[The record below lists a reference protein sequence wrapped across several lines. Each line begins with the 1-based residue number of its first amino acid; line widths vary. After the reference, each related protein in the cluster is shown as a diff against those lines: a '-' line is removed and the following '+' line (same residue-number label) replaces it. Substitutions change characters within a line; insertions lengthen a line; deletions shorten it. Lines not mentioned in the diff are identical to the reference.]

1 MRFSE
6 FMQEWL
12 YGEDGYYTKKITIGK
27 EGDFYTAV
35 SSSMFFGGSIANRLI
50 SVIDE
55 GFLSKDCV
63 VVEVGAHKGYLLAD
77 MVQFIYTLRPELLE
91 TLRFMIVEPQAENA
105 KMQIEYFKESF
116 GDVVSLEHKT
126 SLDDVDEDEAF
137 VVANEIFDAFSCEV
151 IKDDK
156 MLYMRSE
163 HIPYFDEQSEDI
175 KKIVEKYGFRRG
187 EIGLGYGEFANSIQK
202 AFKTY
207 EFVTF
212 DYGDKEQRS
221 DFSLRI
227 YHKHHTYPFF
237 ALTDFVKEEDEKPK
251 GVSLEKLYKKSDITY
266 DVNFTYLIDEFV
278 NQGATLVWY
287 KTQLAA
293 LVEFGIDK
301 LLELLAKNSD
311 EATYKAELNRAKV
324 LISPAFMGER
334 FKCCVF
340 RSSR

>member
-1 MRFSE
+1 LRFSE
-6 FMQEWL
+6 YMHEWL

-35 SSSMFFGGSIANRLI
+35 SSSMFFGGSIANRLLQ
-50 SVIDE
+50 VIEE
-55 GFLSKDCV
+55 GYLSKNCV

-77 MVQFIYTLRPELLE
+77 MVQFVYTLKPELLKS
-91 TLRFMIVEPQAENA
+91 LRWMIVEPQSENA

-116 GDVVSLEHKT
+116 GDVVKLEHKKT
-126 SLDDVDEDEAF
+126 LEEVSEDEAF
-137 VVANEIFDAFSCEV
+137 VVANEIFDAFACEV
-151 IKDDK
+151 IKDDT
-156 MLYMRSE
+156 MLYMDG
-163 HIPYFDEQSEDI
+163 HKPHFDKQSDEI
-175 KKIVEKYGFRRG
+175 KKIVKKYGFRRG
-187 EIGLGYGEFANSIQK
+187 EIGLGYGEFAKSMQK

-212 DYGDKEQRS
+212 DYGDKEQRP

-237 ALTDFVKEEDEKPK
+237 ALTDFVTEEDEKPK
-251 GVSLEKLYKKSDITY
+251 GVTLEDLYKKSDITY

-301 LLELLAKNSD
+301 LLEMLAKNTD

-324 LISPAFMGER
+324 LISPTFMGER

-340 RSSR
+340 RGSK